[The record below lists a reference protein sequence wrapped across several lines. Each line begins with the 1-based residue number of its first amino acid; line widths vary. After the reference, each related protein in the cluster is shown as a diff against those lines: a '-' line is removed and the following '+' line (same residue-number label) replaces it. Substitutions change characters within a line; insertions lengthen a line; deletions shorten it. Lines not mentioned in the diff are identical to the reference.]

1 MSSLVHYFR
10 VYHWSYILA
19 IFTLSVYATVAL
31 VAPILSNQH
40 PLCCRTA
47 DGNIYPAISNTDRNL
62 YLQYPSDEKTCIMAL
77 IPFSPQ
83 VTDIK
88 HSAAKSPGF
97 AARSGEAKHWL
108 GTDKLGRDVTS
119 GLIYGTKTAMQI
131 GFISVLFSFIIGVSL
146 GMVAGYQQGEGWS
159 VNLWQI
165 LGFVISTFLLSFYTV
180 FEWTFDDLSLFQWLL
195 YIAIFIL
202 FHWSIYH
209 LTKDLSS
216 FKKYKIDPDTILVKA
231 IEIRKSFPGIFI
243 LLALTSLFVLPSV
256 WNIIFIITLLGWTE
270 FARFA
275 RAETL
280 AVKNEN
286 YITAAKVLGFGHFRI
301 IFRHILPNILSS
313 LVVIAC
319 FSVGSA
325 IILESTLSFL
335 GIGLPVEQVTW
346 GKMMAEGRDMQLWW
360 LVLFPG
366 LALFIIILCLNTIAD
381 VWSGKDG
388 GK

>member
-1 MSSLVHYFR
+1 MY
-10 VYHWSYILA
+10 
-19 IFTLSVYATVAL
+19 
-31 VAPILSNQH
+31 
-40 PLCCRTA
+40 
-47 DGNIYPAISNTDRNL
+47 
-62 YLQYPSDEKTCIMAL
+62 
-77 IPFSPQ
+77 
-83 VTDIK
+83 
-88 HSAAKSPGF
+88 
-97 AARSGEAKHWL
+97 
-108 GTDKLGRDVTS
+108 
-119 GLIYGTKTAMQI
+119 
-131 GFISVLFSFIIGVSL
+131 
-146 GMVAGYQQGEGWS
+146 
-159 VNLWQI
+159 
-165 LGFVISTFLLSFYTV
+165 
-180 FEWTFDDLSLFQWLL
+180 QWLL
-195 YIAIFIL
+195 YIVIFIL
-202 FHWSIYH
+202 FNWLIYY
-209 LTKDLSS
+209 LTKDRSS
-216 FKKYKIDPDTILVKA
+216 FKKYKIDPDTILVKT

-270 FARFA
+270 FARLA

-286 YITAAKVLGFGHFRI
+286 FITAVKVLGFGHFRI

-313 LVVIAC
+313 LIVIAC
-319 FSVGSA
+319 FSVSSA

-388 GK
+388 KK